1 MSRAKGRLQAI
12 RRKIRAN
19 RHGEAAIQG
28 VNSENNRR
36 AENRS
41 DITIVQQTKNRK
53 NNQQIKIK

>member
-28 VNSENNRR
+28 VNSEG
-36 AENRS
+36 
-41 DITIVQQTKNRK
+41 QQKSRK
-53 NNQQIKIK
+53 KTGEILQSYSKLKIEKIINK

>member
-28 VNSENNRR
+28 VNSEG
-36 AENRS
+36 
-41 DITIVQQTKNRK
+41 QQKSRK
-53 NNQQIKIK
+53 K